1 MIRTR
6 FAPSPTGPL
15 HLGHAYSAII
25 AHDFAK
31 ANGGEFIVRIEDLDQ
46 SRVRKKWDSQIFED
60 LEWLGLSWARPIMRQ
75 SERAEAYSNALDTLY
90 YSRVIYPCYCTR
102 RDISESIAAPQGGS
116 QILRGPDGIIYPGT
130 CRHKTRTKTRPKD
143 QALRL
148 DVASAMITND
158 LNELKFIEILAPGH
172 TETIN
177 INKNS
182 NLIDIIGDIV
192 IMRRDMAPAYHLAVV
207 IDDMEQNITHVVR
220 GEDLRP
226 STSIHV
232 VLQRLLGLTT
242 PFYVHHPLI
251 NDENGKRLAKRNDA
265 KSISKFRSQGASPL
279 DIRNMIGL

>member
-158 LNELKFIEILAPGH
+158 LNELKFIEILAQGH

-226 STSIHV
+226 ATSIHV

-265 KSISKFRSQGASPL
+265 KSISTLRSQGASPL
-279 DIRNMIGL
+279 DIRHMIGL

>member
-158 LNELKFIEILAPGH
+158 LNELKFIEILAPGY

-226 STSIHV
+226 ATSIHV

-251 NDENGKRLAKRNDA
+251 NDENGKRLAKRDDA
-265 KSISKFRSQGASPL
+265 KSISTFRSQGASPF
-279 DIRNMIGL
+279 DIRHMIGL

>member
-102 RDISESIAAPQGGS
+102 RDISEAIAAPQGGS

-172 TETIN
+172 PETIN
-177 INKNS
+177 INKSS

-226 STSIHV
+226 ATSIHV

-251 NDENGKRLAKRNDA
+251 NDENGKRLAKRDDA
-265 KSISKFRSQGASPL
+265 KSISTFRSQGASPL
-279 DIRNMIGL
+279 DIRHMIGL

>member
-1 MIRTR
+1 VIRTR

-31 ANGGEFIVRIEDLDQ
+31 ASGGEFIVRIEDLDQ

-75 SERAEAYSNALDTLY
+75 SERAEAYSNALDKLY
-90 YSRVIYPCYCTR
+90 YNQVIYPCYCTR
-102 RDISESIAAPQGGS
+102 RDISEAIAAPQGGS
-116 QILRGPDGIIYPGT
+116 LILRSPDGIIYPGT
-130 CRHKTRTKTRPKD
+130 CRHKTKTNTRPKD

-148 DVASAMITND
+148 DVAAAMVAHD
-158 LNELKFIEILAPGH
+158 LNDLKFIEIVAPGH
-172 TETIN
+172 SKTIN

-182 NLIDIIGDIV
+182 NLIDIIGDIA
-192 IMRRDMAPAYHLAVV
+192 ISRRDMAPAYHLAVV

-226 STSIHV
+226 STIIHV

-242 PFYVHHPLI
+242 PFYIHHPLI

-279 DIRNMIGL
+279 DIRHMIGL

>member
-90 YSRVIYPCYCTR
+90 YSQVIYPCYCTR
-102 RDISESIAAPQGGS
+102 RDISEAITAPQGGNP
-116 QILRGPDGIIYPGT
+116 ILRGPDGIIYPGT
-130 CRHKTRTKTRPKD
+130 CRHKTKTKTRPKD

-148 DVASAMITND
+148 DVASAMVAND
-158 LNELKFIEILAPGH
+158 LNDLKFIEIVAPGYSK
-172 TETIN
+172 TIN

-192 IMRRDMAPAYHLAVV
+192 IKRRDMAPAYHLAVV

-226 STSIHV
+226 ATSIHV

-251 NDENGKRLAKRNDA
+251 NDENGKRLAKRDDA
-265 KSISKFRSQGASPL
+265 KSISTFRSQGASPL
-279 DIRNMIGL
+279 DIRHMIGL

>member
-177 INKNS
+177 INKNF

-251 NDENGKRLAKRNDA
+251 NDENGKRLAKRDDA
-265 KSISKFRSQGASPL
+265 KSISTFRSQGASPL
-279 DIRNMIGL
+279 DIRHMIGL